1 MIERIQDEAL
11 AKQDLRDQDRVE
23 QMRAPWEDS
32 WREIDERFPNGAGGF
47 NQRTP
52 GAMRGAKNFDSQ
64 HVLSLR
70 KFAAAGMAITT
81 PEHKDYIKPVF
92 LDEDLNKDRDVA
104 LWREAAG
111 KRMRRIRHA
120 AHTGFATAA
129 IEDWDQLG
137 RYGTSAVWSEARP
150 DGMMYR
156 CLHLS
161 EIYIDVNFAGLV
173 DRVHRKLEWSA
184 RQCEDFFGLE
194 ALTPK
199 MRKALEPGA
208 NKEDTKFEI
217 LHVVA
222 PNRSWDRDA
231 WDHNRYPVSSRY
243 LATDEK
249 IYLRRKGYRTMPVS
263 VSRHTTAPGEIYGRS
278 PAFDVMPNIQ
288 GLNAMK
294 HTTLRAGH
302 KAVDP
307 ALIFHHDGG
316 VAKRIASK
324 PGGLNPGY
332 VGDRGEIL
340 VHRMPGGENGI
351 PYAMELMEQEREP
364 IRISFL
370 EEFYKILTDPNSR
383 MTTTEV
389 LEVMSKQGILV
400 RPFASRYE
408 TEKQHPMSQRD
419 LQLAIEADQI
429 EQFPEVV
436 REAGAWPLI
445 DYENPLAAMA
455 RAEDTAKSMRFVEYA
470 TQVTALEQTT
480 AGQFVDVGEMLRGGA
495 EEIGVRPQYIRPREA
510 VEAAKRAEA
519 EAQQAALDA
528 ELLEKSA
535 GAVKDL
541 AQAGSYGNAG
551 L

>member
-11 AKQDLRDQDRVE
+11 AKQDLRDQERLE
-23 QMRAPWEDS
+23 QLRAPWENS

-47 NQRTP
+47 NRETP
-52 GAMRGAKNFDSQ
+52 GAMRGANNFDSQ
-64 HVLSLR
+64 HILSLR
-70 KFAAAGMAITT
+70 KFAAAGVAITT
-81 PEHKDYIKPVF
+81 PEQDEYIRPYF
-92 LDEDLNKDRDVA
+92 LDEELNQERDVQ
-104 LWREAAG
+104 LWRERSG
-111 KRMRRIRHA
+111 RRLKAIRHA
-120 AHTGFATAA
+120 SHTGFAIAA
-129 IEDWDQLG
+129 NEDWDQLG
-137 RYGTSAVWSEARP
+137 RYGTSAIWSEATPR
-150 DGMMYR
+150 GIWYQ

-161 EIYIDVNFAGLV
+161 TIFIDTGHNNLVN
-173 DRVHRKLEWSA
+173 RVHRKFELTA
-184 RQCEDFFGLE
+184 RQCDELFGTV

-199 MRKALEPGA
+199 MREALEPGR
-208 NKEDTKFEI
+208 NKENDKFQI

-222 PNRSWDRDA
+222 PNTSWDAERL
-231 WDHNRYPVSSRY
+231 DHRRYPVSSRY

-249 IYLRRKGYRTMPVS
+249 IYVRHKGYRSMPIS

-316 VAKRIASK
+316 GAKRLSSK

-332 VGDRGEIL
+332 MDDQGRPLIG
-340 VHRMPGGENGI
+340 RMPGGEGGI
-351 PYAMELMEQEREP
+351 PYAMEMMEQEKEP

-408 TEKQHPMSQRD
+408 TEKQHPMTHRD
-419 LQLAIEADQI
+419 LELAREYDQV
-429 EQFPEVV
+429 EEFPDVV
-436 REAGAWPLI
+436 REAGAWPMMA
-445 DYENPLAAMA
+445 YENPLAMMA
-455 RAEDTAKSMRFVEYA
+455 RAENTAKSMRYMEAIVPLA
-470 TQVTALEQTT
+470 NAQP
-480 AGQFVDVGEMLRGGA
+480 DVLDRIDADAMAKGMA
-495 EEIGVRPQYIRPREA
+495 EEIGVKPSYIRSDDDVARIRAQREDQ
-510 VEAAKRAEA
+510 K
-519 EAQQAALDA
+519 QAAIDA
-528 ELLEKSA
+528 ELLEKTA
-535 GAVKDL
+535 GAAKDL
-541 AQAGSYGNAG
+541 AQAGSYEDAA
-551 L
+551 

>member
-1 MIERIQDEAL
+1 MIENIQDEDL
-11 AKQDLRDQDRVE
+11 AKQDCRDQERLA
-23 QMRAPWEDS
+23 QMRAPWEQT
-32 WREIDERFPNGAGGF
+32 WREIDERFPSGAGGF
-47 NQRTP
+47 EQRTP
-52 GAMRGAKNFDSQ
+52 GQLRGARNFDSQ

-81 PEHKDYIKPVF
+81 PEQEDYIRPVF
-92 LDEDLNKDRDVA
+92 LDDDLNREREVQ
-104 LWREAAG
+104 LWRERAG
-111 KRMRRIRHA
+111 VRMRRIRHA
-120 AHTGFATAA
+120 AHTGFITAA
-129 IEDWDQLG
+129 VEDWDQLG
-137 RYGTSAVWSEARP
+137 RYGTSAVWSEARAE
-150 DGMMYR
+150 GMMYR
-156 CLHLS
+156 TLHMS

-173 DRVHRKLEWSA
+173 DRVHRKYEITA
-184 RQCEDFFGLE
+184 RQAEGFFGLE

-199 MRKALEPGA
+199 MREALDPMR
-208 NKEDTKFEI
+208 NKQDEKFEI

-222 PNRSWDRDA
+222 PNRSWDRDS
-231 WDHNRYPVSSRY
+231 WNHDRFPVSSRY
-243 LATDEK
+243 LAVGEK

-263 VSRHTTAPGEIYGRS
+263 VSRHATSPGEIYGRS

-307 ALIFHHDGG
+307 ALLFAHDGG
-316 VAKRIASK
+316 QSRTLQSK
-324 PGGLNPGY
+324 PGGLNPGF
-332 VGDRGEIL
+332 VDDSGRPL
-340 VHRMPGGENGI
+340 VSRMPGGENGI
-351 PYAMELMEQEREP
+351 PFAMEMMEQEKEP

-419 LQLAIEADQI
+419 LQLMMAANQI
-429 EQFPEVV
+429 EPFPDVV
-436 REAGAWPLI
+436 REAGAFPMI

-455 RAEDTAKSMRFVEYA
+455 RAESTAKSMRYMEAIVPLVNA
-470 TQVTALEQTT
+470 QP
-480 AGQFVDVGEMLRGGA
+480 DVLDRIDGDAMAKGMA
-495 EEIGVRPQYIRPREA
+495 EEIGVKPSYIRSDRDVA
-510 VEAAKRAEA
+510 QIRAQR
-519 EAQQAALDA
+519 AQQEQAAIDI
-528 ELLEKSA
+528 ERLEKSA

-541 AQAGSYGNAG
+541 AQAGSFQDAA
-551 L
+551 